1 MSVDLKGIML
11 NKRSQ
16 TQKATYCMIPFTR
29 YSGKGKTTRLEN
41 KQIRA
46 LLELRVGG
54 RANDQEAA
62 QGNLEG

>member
-1 MSVDLKGIML
+1 
-11 NKRSQ
+11 
-16 TQKATYCMIPFTR
+16 MITFTR